1 MQKVKEIQKVDFILF
16 IHSVSTSQLCCWL
29 NEMHSKNILS
39 VAKYILIITGIAII
53 IYGFAKDADL
63 TGFIGVA
70 IVAGV
75 FFLNN
80 ILSVM

>member
-1 MQKVKEIQKVDFILF
+1 MK
-16 IHSVSTSQLCCWL
+16 
-29 NEMHSKNILS
+29 MHSKNILS

-63 TGFIGVA
+63 IGFIGVA
-70 IVAGV
+70 IVVVV

-80 ILSVM
+80 ILSVMRK